1 MLCPDRETW
10 EKVNLVFHDNGTLT
24 YNQQKVYRFDPDQSV
39 GSEDDVVVVPN
50 IPMLVSI
57 RTDADWV
64 LGDALAN
71 RRWPRTR
78 STTVTAVG
86 GLETERQTFFETTF
100 RDSVENGRRLT
111 SRSVVFSRDPFGE
124 RNE

>member
-71 RRWPRTR
+71 RRWPRTPDIFR
-78 STTVTAVG
+78 NDVSGFRRKRPAADVSV
-86 GLETERQTFFETTF
+86 RRFFA
-100 RDSVENGRRLT
+100 
-111 SRSVVFSRDPFGE
+111 RSVR
-124 RNE
+124 RTK